1 MRYLLLFLLGT
12 LSIYTFAARP
22 VRHILTKDAEGR
34 TIVVP
39 YKGTQ
44 HTEPSTPTCFPSS
57 LHQHPTRAF
66 STFDADGLGRYGE
79 SAMGILRSIGEPTIP
94 VVMVEFDDVAFQPS
108 TTPDLVNRYFN
119 EKGFN
124 VDKRWGGS
132 VRDYFV
138 DQSYGLFSPKF
149 QIVGKVKLPKSRAYY
164 GHNSGSS
171 AHVNVDEFYQN
182 AVRQALQLGVSFKTF
197 ETEHQNIPL
206 VILYF
211 AGASENSSLESG
223 SEDYLWSAFKESPYE
238 IDGHSFQSYLVVGE
252 LINHYK
258 SENGELLRDAQTNP
272 IVDYAELEGPG
283 VKCHEI
289 CHALGLP
296 DAYDIQNSYLG
307 TPDYLDLMDYGQY
320 VTTMGERPMGLSA
333 YQRNCLGWLR
343 LSNLEKD
350 RTGYYHLLP
359 LHSKV
364 LEANSE
370 NKSQAFLLRNAQNP
384 KEFFILENRQ
394 PSTWFPQNLGK
405 GMLVYHV
412 DYDAYAWDSNRV
424 NVEAKQQRYEIVPAD
439 GKRQTHN
446 EGSKNDFAGDFFPG
460 FKNVTS
466 WTATTSPAIVWRTGK
481 DNRALYGITIKVPT
495 LNIGF
500 ALNDKTLVSIIHRNV
515 KTSLNSFD
523 DRYYNL
529 QGKVQANPKEGHIYL
544 HQGQKVIFYHH

>member
-1 MRYLLLFLLGT
+1 MRYLFFFLLET
-12 LSIYTFAARP
+12 LYAFTFAARP

-44 HTEPSTPTCFPSS
+44 HTAPSIPTCFPSS

-79 SAMGILRSIGEPTIP
+79 SAMGVLRSIGEPMIP
-94 VVMVEFDDVAFQPS
+94 VVMVEFADVAFQPS

-171 AHVNVDEFYQN
+171 VHVNVDEFYQN

-258 SENGELLRDAQTNP
+258 SENGELLRDVRKNP
-272 IVDYAELEGPG
+272 IVDHAELEGPG

-296 DAYDIQNSYLG
+296 DAYDIQNIYQG

-320 VTTMGERPMGLSA
+320 VTTMGD
-333 YQRNCLGWLR
+333 Q
-343 LSNLEKD
+343 
-350 RTGYYHLLP
+350 LLP
-359 LHSKV
+359 LHNNLLGITSDK
-364 LEANSE
+364 EA
-370 NKSQAFLLRNAQNP
+370 QAYLLRNPQNP
-384 KEFFILENRQ
+384 KEFYVLENRQ
-394 PSTWFPQNLGK
+394 ASTWFPKSLGM

-412 DYDAYAWDSNRV
+412 DYDASLWNSNRV
-424 NVEAKQQRYEIVPAD
+424 NVQANQQCYEIVPAD
-439 GKRQTHN
+439 GNRQTHN
-446 EGSKNDFAGDFFPG
+446 NGKKNDFAGDFFPG
-460 FKNVTS
+460 FKNVTTWS
-466 WTATTSPAIVWRTGK
+466 STSSPAIAWKNGP
-481 DNRALYGITIKVPT
+481 DNRALYGITIKEPT

-500 ALNDKTLVSIIHRNV
+500 ALNDETLVGIASWNE
-515 KTSLNSFD
+515 KTPCSSSNKS
-523 DRYYNL
+523 YYDL
-529 QGKVQANPKEGHIYL
+529 QGKVQINPKEGCIYV
-544 HQGQKVIFYHH
+544 HQGQKVIFYPH

>member
-1 MRYLLLFLLGT
+1 MRYLFFFLLET
-12 LSIYTFAARP
+12 LFAFTFAARP

-44 HTEPSTPTCFPSS
+44 HTAPSTPTCFPSS

-79 SAMGILRSIGEPTIP
+79 SAMGVLRSIGEPMIP
-94 VVMVEFDDVAFQPS
+94 VVMVEFDDVAFQPT
-108 TTPDLVNRYFN
+108 TTPELVNRYFN

-124 VDKRWGGS
+124 SNQGWGGS

-258 SENGELLRDAQTNP
+258 LENGELLRDAQTNP

-296 DAYDIQNSYLG
+296 DAYDTQNKYLD

-343 LSNLEKD
+343 ISTLED
-350 RTGYYHLLP
+350 VAGYYQLLP
-359 LHSKV
+359 LHNNLLGITSYK
-364 LEANSE
+364 EA
-370 NKSQAFLLRNAQNP
+370 QAYLLRNPQNP
-384 KEFFILENRQ
+384 KEFYVLENRQ
-394 PSTWFPQNLGK
+394 ASTWFPKNLGK
-405 GMLVYHV
+405 GMLIYHV
-412 DYDAYAWDSNRV
+412 DYDASLWNSNRV
-424 NVEAKQQRYEIVPAD
+424 NVQANQQCYEIVPAD
-439 GKRQTHN
+439 GNRQTHN
-446 EGSKNDFAGDFFPG
+446 NGKKNEFAGDFFPG
-460 FKNVTS
+460 FKNVTTWS
-466 WTATTSPAIVWRTGK
+466 STSSPAIAWKNGP
-481 DNRALYGITIKVPT
+481 DNRALYGITIKEPT

-500 ALNDKTLVSIIHRNV
+500 ALNDETLVGIVSWNE
-515 KTSLNSFD
+515 KTPCSSSNKS
-523 DRYYNL
+523 YYDL
-529 QGKVQANPKEGHIYL
+529 QGKVQINPKEGCIYV
-544 HQGQKVIFYHH
+544 HQGQKVIFYPH